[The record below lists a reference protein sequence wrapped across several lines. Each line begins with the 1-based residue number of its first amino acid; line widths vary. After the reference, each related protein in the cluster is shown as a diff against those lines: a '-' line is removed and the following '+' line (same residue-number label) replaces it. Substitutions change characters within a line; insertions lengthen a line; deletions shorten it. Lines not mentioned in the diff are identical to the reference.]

1 MSYKIIALIGQ
12 SGAGKD
18 RMLKEL
24 LKSKRNFHEIISCT
38 SRPPR
43 EGETDGINYH
53 FLSNDEFA
61 SQLLEDAFMEATVFN
76 NWAYGTR
83 YQDLD
88 EEKINIGVFNPDG
101 IYNLLERKDIELKVY
116 YLQVSDKTRLI
127 RQLQRETEPD
137 IEEIIRR
144 YKTDKIDFADL
155 DFKYEILFNETPSD
169 FFMSLDFIEMAHF
182 N

>member
-1 MSYKIIALIGQ
+1 MKYKIIALIGK

-18 RMLKEL
+18 RILKEL
-24 LKSKRNFHEIISCT
+24 IKTNKNFHEIISCT

-43 EGETDGINYH
+43 EGEVNSINYN
-53 FLSNDEFA
+53 FLSNEEFA
-61 SQLLEDAFMEATVFN
+61 NELLENKFIEATVFN

-88 EEKINIGVFNPDG
+88 KEKINIGVFNPEG
-101 IYNLLERKDIELKVY
+101 IYNLLENKNIDLKVFY
-116 YLQVSDKTRLI
+116 ISVSDKERLM
-127 RQLQRETEPD
+127 RQLQREKEPN

-144 YKTDKIDFADL
+144 YKTDQIDFAELEFDYVEL
-155 DFKYEILFNETPSD
+155 INETPQD
-169 FFMSLDFIEMAHF
+169 FFVAVNRILGDKF

>member
-24 LKSKRNFHEIISCT
+24 LKSKRNYHEIISCT

-43 EGETDGINYH
+43 EGEVDGINYH
-53 FLSNDEFA
+53 FLSNDEFTK
-61 SQLLEDAFMEATVFN
+61 QLLEDAFMEATVFN
-76 NWAYGTR
+76 NWVYGTR

-88 EEKINIGVFNPDG
+88 EEKINIGVFSPDG
-101 IYNLLERKDIELKVY
+101 IYTLLEHKNINLKIY
-116 YLQVSDKTRLI
+116 YITASDKERLM
-127 RQLQRETEPD
+127 RQLKREQNPN

-144 YKTDKIDFADL
+144 YRADKVDFLDL
-155 DFKYEILFNETPSD
+155 DFDYVELTNETPQE
-169 FFMSLDFIEMAHF
+169 FFVAVDRILEDNF

>member
-24 LKSKRNFHEIISCT
+24 LKSKRNYHEIISCT

-43 EGETDGINYH
+43 EGEVDGINYH

-61 SQLLEDAFMEATVFN
+61 EQLLEDAFMEATVFN

-127 RQLQRETEPD
+127 RQLQRETEPN

-169 FFMSLDFIEMAHF
+169 FFISLDFIEMAHF

>member
-24 LKSKRNFHEIISCT
+24 LKSKRNYHEIISCT

-43 EGETDGINYH
+43 EGEVDGINYH

-61 SQLLEDAFMEATVFN
+61 EQLLEDAFMEATVFN

-116 YLQVSDKTRLI
+116 YLQVSDKIRLI
-127 RQLQRETEPD
+127 RQLQRETEPN

>member
-24 LKSKRNFHEIISCT
+24 IKSNKNFHEIISCT

-43 EGETDGINYH
+43 EGEIDGINYH
-53 FLSNDEFA
+53 FLSNNEFA
-61 SQLLEDAFMEATVFN
+61 NELLKNAFMEATVFN

-83 YQDLD
+83 FQDLD

-101 IYNLLERKDIELKVY
+101 IYNLLEHKNINLKIY
-116 YLQVSDKTRLI
+116 YITVSDKERLM
-127 RQLQRETEPD
+127 RQLKREQNPN

-144 YKTDKIDFADL
+144 YKTDKADFLDL
-155 DFKYEILFNETPSD
+155 DFDYVELTNETPQE
-169 FFMSLDFIEMAHF
+169 FFVAVDRILEDSF

>member
-24 LKSKRNFHEIISCT
+24 LKSKRNYHEIISCT

-43 EGETDGINYH
+43 EGEVDGINYH

-61 SQLLEDAFMEATVFN
+61 EQLLEDAFMEATVFN

-127 RQLQRETEPD
+127 RQLQRETEPN

>member
-1 MSYKIIALIGQ
+1 
-12 SGAGKD
+12 
-18 RMLKEL
+18 
-24 LKSKRNFHEIISCT
+24 
-38 SRPPR
+38 
-43 EGETDGINYH
+43 
-53 FLSNDEFA
+53 
-61 SQLLEDAFMEATVFN
+61 MEATVFN